1 MKMKMIHILSVA
13 FVVSLLMNGCDA
25 QLDVCGKARFNSRI
39 VGGVDALAGA
49 WPWQVSLHRNGS
61 HFCGGSLINNQWV
74 LTAAHCFNSVSTSG
88 LIVYLGRQTQEG
100 TNVNEVSRG
109 VSSIIKHPNYVSS
122 TFDNDIT
129 LLRLASPVNFT
140 DFISPVCLASS
151 NSMFFKQTSS
161 WVTGWGTINSSTP
174 LPSPQTLQEVDVPIV
189 GNRQCKC
196 LYSSS
201 TITDNMICAGRIEGG
216 KDSCQG
222 DSGGPMV
229 SKQGSLWIQSGV
241 VSFGEG
247 CAKPN
252 FPGVYARVSKYQ
264 NWINEHI
271 TTNQPGFITFT
282 SNGTDGDLSISCTDV
297 PAITTTTAPTTT
309 TVPMCGKARFNS
321 RIVGGVDALAGAWP
335 WQVSLHRNGRHF
347 CGGSLINNQ
356 WVLTA
361 AHCFNSV
368 STSGLIVYLGRQ
380 TQEGT
385 NANEVSR
392 GVSSIIK
399 HPNYVSSTNDNDITL
414 LRLASPV
421 SFTDF
426 ISPVCLAS
434 SNSMFFKQ
442 TSSWV
447 TGWGTIN
454 SGISL
459 PSPQTLQEVDVP
471 IVGNRQCKCLY
482 SASTITDNMICAGRI
497 EGGKDSCQ
505 GDSGGPMVSKQGSLW
520 IQSGVVSFGEGCAEP
535 NFPGVYARVSNYQNW
550 INEHITTNQPG
561 FITFTSNGT
570 DGDLS
575 ISCTDV
581 PAITTTTAPTTT
593 VPTVVCGR
601 ANLNTRV
608 EGNSSL
614 VSPGLWPWMASL
626 QFNGSHVCGG
636 TLIAERFVL
645 SSASCFTS
653 SNNASDWSVILG
665 RLNQNGSNPNEVSIK
680 VANLTISNVTGD
692 NVAVLQLAVAPN
704 LTDFIQPICLDVEEN
719 TFSADTQCWVAG
731 WSSGA
736 GGECGKARFNSRIVG
751 GVDALAGAWPWQVS
765 LHRNGRHF
773 CGGSLI
779 NNQWVLTAAHCFNSV
794 STSGL
799 IVYLGRQTQEGTNAN
814 EVSRGVSSII
824 KHPNYVSSAF
834 DNDITLL
841 RLASPVNFTDFISP
855 VCLASSNSM
864 FFKQT
869 SSWVTG
875 WGTINSSTPLP
886 SPQTLQEVD
895 VPIVGNRQC
904 KCLYSA
910 STITDNMICA
920 GRIEG
925 GKDSCQGDSGG
936 PMVSKQGSLWIQ
948 SGVVSFGE
956 GCAEPNFPGVYA
968 RVSKYQNWIN
978 EHITTNQPGFITFT
992 SNGTDGDLSISCTDV
1007 PAITTTTAPTTTVPM
1022 CGKARFNSR
1031 IVGGVDALAGAWPWQ
1046 VSLHRNGRHFC
1057 GGSLINNQW
1066 VLTAA
1071 HCFNSV
1077 STSGL
1082 IVYLGRQTQEG
1093 TNANEVSRGVSSIIK
1108 HPNYVSSTNDN
1119 DITLLRLASPVNFT
1133 DFISPVCL
1141 ASSNSMFFK
1150 QTSSW
1155 VTGWG
1160 TINSGTPLP
1169 SPQTLQEV
1177 DVPIVGNRQCKCL
1190 YSASTITDNMICAG
1204 RIEGGKDSCQGDS
1217 GGPMVSKQGSLWIQS
1232 GVVSFGEGCA
1242 EPNFPGVYAR
1252 VSNYQNWINEHI
1264 TTNQPGFITF
1274 TSNGTDGDLS
1284 ISCTDVP
1291 AITTTTAPTTTTVPM
1306 CGKARFNSRIVG
1318 GVDALAGAWPWQ
1330 VSLHRSGSHFC
1341 GGSLINNQWVLTAAH
1356 CFNSVSTSGLIVY
1369 LGRQTQEGTNA
1380 NEVSRGVSSIIKHP
1394 NYVSSSNDN
1403 DITLLRL
1410 ASPVSFTDFIS
1421 PVCLASSNSMF
1432 FKQTSSW
1439 VTGWGT
1445 INSGTPLPSPQT
1457 LQEVDVP
1464 IVGNRQCKC
1473 LYSASTIT
1481 DNMICAGRIEGG
1493 KDSCQGD
1500 SGGPMVSKQGSLWI
1514 QSGVVSFGKGCAE
1527 PNFPGVYARVSNYQN
1542 WINEHITTNQP
1553 GFITFTSNGT
1563 DGDLSISCTDVP
1575 AITTTTAPTTTVPTV
1590 VCGRANL
1597 NTRVEGNSSLVS
1609 PGIWPWMA
1617 SLQFNGSHVCGGTLI
1632 AERFVLSSASC
1643 FTR

>member
-1 MKMKMIHILSVA
+1 
-13 FVVSLLMNGCDA
+13 
-25 QLDVCGKARFNSRI
+25 
-39 VGGVDALAGA
+39 
-49 WPWQVSLHRNGS
+49 
-61 HFCGGSLINNQWV
+61 
-74 LTAAHCFNSVSTSG
+74 
-88 LIVYLGRQTQEG
+88 
-100 TNVNEVSRG
+100 
-109 VSSIIKHPNYVSS
+109 
-122 TFDNDIT
+122 
-129 LLRLASPVNFT
+129 
-140 DFISPVCLASS
+140 
-151 NSMFFKQTSS
+151 
-161 WVTGWGTINSSTP
+161 
-174 LPSPQTLQEVDVPIV
+174 
-189 GNRQCKC
+189 
-196 LYSSS
+196 
-201 TITDNMICAGRIEGG
+201 MICAGRIEGG

-736 GGECGKARFNSRIVG
+736 GG
-751 GVDALAGAWPWQVS
+751 
-765 LHRNGRHF
+765 
-773 CGGSLI
+773 
-779 NNQWVLTAAHCFNSV
+779 
-794 STSGL
+794 
-799 IVYLGRQTQEGTNAN
+799 
-814 EVSRGVSSII
+814 
-824 KHPNYVSSAF
+824 
-834 DNDITLL
+834 
-841 RLASPVNFTDFISP
+841 VN
-855 VCLASSNSM
+855 
-864 FFKQT
+864 
-869 SSWVTG
+869 
-875 WGTINSSTPLP
+875 
-886 SPQTLQEVD
+886 QTLQESKTSIVD
-895 VPIVGNRQC
+895 CENSQ
-904 KCLYSA
+904 SD
-910 STITDNMICA
+910 SICTSSLNLQQ
-920 GRIEG
+920 GDEG
-925 GKDSCQGDSGG
+925 GPLMC
-936 PMVSKQGSLWIQ
+936 KQGLSWIHAAVLTSSRSRSSLRQ
-948 SGVVSFGE
+948 DVQVLSKTSSFASFLRTVVG
-956 GCAEPNFPGVYA
+956 PFPPKVTSA
-968 RVSKYQNWIN
+968 
-978 EHITTNQPGFITFT
+978 TTT
-992 SNGTDGDLSISCTDV
+992 STNNPEAAPDGSQAFSSISF
-1007 PAITTTTAPTTTVPM
+1007 TVL
-1022 CGKARFNSR
+1022 FF
-1031 IVGGVDALAGAWPWQ
+1031 
-1046 VSLHRNGRHFC
+1046 SLTVFQIFLRG
-1057 GGSLINNQW
+1057 IN
-1066 VLTAA
+1066 
-1071 HCFNSV
+1071 
-1077 STSGL
+1077 
-1082 IVYLGRQTQEG
+1082 
-1093 TNANEVSRGVSSIIK
+1093 
-1108 HPNYVSSTNDN
+1108 
-1119 DITLLRLASPVNFT
+1119 
-1133 DFISPVCL
+1133 
-1141 ASSNSMFFK
+1141 
-1150 QTSSW
+1150 
-1155 VTGWG
+1155 
-1160 TINSGTPLP
+1160 
-1169 SPQTLQEV
+1169 
-1177 DVPIVGNRQCKCL
+1177 
-1190 YSASTITDNMICAG
+1190 
-1204 RIEGGKDSCQGDS
+1204 
-1217 GGPMVSKQGSLWIQS
+1217 
-1232 GVVSFGEGCA
+1232 
-1242 EPNFPGVYAR
+1242 
-1252 VSNYQNWINEHI
+1252 
-1264 TTNQPGFITF
+1264 
-1274 TSNGTDGDLS
+1274 
-1284 ISCTDVP
+1284 
-1291 AITTTTAPTTTTVPM
+1291 
-1306 CGKARFNSRIVG
+1306 
-1318 GVDALAGAWPWQ
+1318 
-1330 VSLHRSGSHFC
+1330 
-1341 GGSLINNQWVLTAAH
+1341 
-1356 CFNSVSTSGLIVY
+1356 
-1369 LGRQTQEGTNA
+1369 
-1380 NEVSRGVSSIIKHP
+1380 
-1394 NYVSSSNDN
+1394 
-1403 DITLLRL
+1403 
-1410 ASPVSFTDFIS
+1410 
-1421 PVCLASSNSMF
+1421 
-1432 FKQTSSW
+1432 
-1439 VTGWGT
+1439 
-1445 INSGTPLPSPQT
+1445 
-1457 LQEVDVP
+1457 
-1464 IVGNRQCKC
+1464 
-1473 LYSASTIT
+1473 
-1481 DNMICAGRIEGG
+1481 
-1493 KDSCQGD
+1493 
-1500 SGGPMVSKQGSLWI
+1500 
-1514 QSGVVSFGKGCAE
+1514 
-1527 PNFPGVYARVSNYQN
+1527 
-1542 WINEHITTNQP
+1542 
-1553 GFITFTSNGT
+1553 
-1563 DGDLSISCTDVP
+1563 
-1575 AITTTTAPTTTVPTV
+1575 
-1590 VCGRANL
+1590 
-1597 NTRVEGNSSLVS
+1597 
-1609 PGIWPWMA
+1609 
-1617 SLQFNGSHVCGGTLI
+1617 
-1632 AERFVLSSASC
+1632 
-1643 FTR
+1643 

>member
-1 MKMKMIHILSVA
+1 MEVEEEEEA
-13 FVVSLLMNGCDA
+13 EEEA
-25 QLDVCGKARFNSRI
+25 E
-39 VGGVDALAGA
+39 
-49 WPWQVSLHRNGS
+49 
-61 HFCGGSLINNQWV
+61 NNQDLKQEENV
-74 LTAAHCFNSVSTSG
+74 HEEKEDQTYHMTFVQHYVSTSG

-100 TNVNEVSRG
+100 TNADEVSIG

-122 TFDNDIT
+122 TNDNDIT
-129 LLRLASPVNFT
+129 LLQLASPVNFT

-151 NSMFFKQTSS
+151 NSVFFNRTSS
-161 WVTGWGTINSSTP
+161 WVTGWGAIHSGTP

-196 LYSSS
+196 LYSVS
-201 TITDNMICAGRIEGG
+201 TITDNMICAGLLEGG

-229 SKQGSLWIQSGV
+229 SKQGSVWIQSGV
-241 VSFGEG
+241 VSFGIG
-247 CAKPN
+247 CAEPN
-252 FPGVYARVSKYQ
+252 LPGVYARVSKYQ

-282 SNGTDGDLSISCTDV
+282 SNGTDSDLSTSCTDV
-297 PAITTTTAPTTT
+297 PAITTTTAPPTT
-309 TVPMCGKARFNS
+309 TVPMCGKARFNT
-321 RIVGGVDALAGAWP
+321 RIVGGLNAPAGAWP
-335 WQVSLHRNGRHF
+335 WQVSLHRSGRHF

-385 NANEVSR
+385 NADEVSI

-414 LRLASPV
+414 LQLASPV
-421 SFTDF
+421 NFTDF

-434 SNSMFFKQ
+434 SNSVFFNR

-447 TGWGTIN
+447 TGWGAIH
-454 SGISL
+454 SGTPL

-482 SASTITDNMICAGRI
+482 SVSTITDNMICAGLL

-505 GDSGGPMVSKQGSLW
+505 GDSGGPMVSKQGSVW
-520 IQSGVVSFGEGCAEP
+520 IQSGVVSFGIGCAEP
-535 NFPGVYARVSNYQNW
+535 NLPGVYARVSKYQNW

-570 DGDLS
+570 DSDLS
-575 ISCTDV
+575 TSCTDV
-581 PAITTTTAPTTT
+581 PAIMTTTAPPTTT
-593 VPTVVCGR
+593 VP
-601 ANLNTRV
+601 
-608 EGNSSL
+608 
-614 VSPGLWPWMASL
+614 M
-626 QFNGSHVCGG
+626 
-636 TLIAERFVL
+636 
-645 SSASCFTS
+645 
-653 SNNASDWSVILG
+653 
-665 RLNQNGSNPNEVSIK
+665 
-680 VANLTISNVTGD
+680 
-692 NVAVLQLAVAPN
+692 
-704 LTDFIQPICLDVEEN
+704 
-719 TFSADTQCWVAG
+719 
-731 WSSGA
+731 
-736 GGECGKARFNSRIVG
+736 CGKARFNTRIVG
-751 GVDALAGAWPWQVS
+751 GLNAPAGAWPWQVS
-765 LHRNGRHF
+765 LHRSGRHF

-799 IVYLGRQTQEGTNAN
+799 IVYLGRQTQEGTNAD
-814 EVSRGVSSII
+814 EVSIGVSSII
-824 KHPNYVSSAF
+824 KHPNYVSSTN

-841 RLASPVNFTDFISP
+841 QLASPVNFTDFISP
-855 VCLASSNSM
+855 VCLASSNSV
-864 FFKQT
+864 FFNRT

-875 WGTINSSTPLP
+875 WGAIHSGTPLP

-904 KCLYSA
+904 KCLYSV

-920 GRIEG
+920 GLLEG

-936 PMVSKQGSLWIQ
+936 PMVSKQGSVWIQ
-948 SGVVSFGE
+948 SGVVSFGI
-956 GCAEPNFPGVYA
+956 GCAEPNLPGVYA

-992 SNGTDGDLSISCTDV
+992 SNGTDSDLSTSCTDV
-1007 PAITTTTAPTTTVPM
+1007 PAITTTTAPPTTTVPM
-1022 CGKARFNSR
+1022 CGKARFNTR
-1031 IVGGVDALAGAWPWQ
+1031 IVGGLNAPAGAWPWQ
-1046 VSLHRNGRHFC
+1046 VSLHRSGRHFC

-1093 TNANEVSRGVSSIIK
+1093 TNADEVSIGVSSIIK

-1119 DITLLRLASPVNFT
+1119 DITLLQLASPVNFT

-1141 ASSNSMFFK
+1141 ASSNSVFFNR
-1150 QTSSW
+1150 TSSW

-1160 TINSGTPLP
+1160 AIHSGTPLP

-1190 YSASTITDNMICAG
+1190 YSVSTITDNMICAG
-1204 RIEGGKDSCQGDS
+1204 LLEGGKDSCQGDS
-1217 GGPMVSKQGSLWIQS
+1217 GGPMVSKQGSVWIQS
-1232 GVVSFGEGCA
+1232 GVVSFGIGCA
-1242 EPNFPGVYAR
+1242 EPNLPGVYAR
-1252 VSNYQNWINEHI
+1252 VSKYQNWINEHI

-1274 TSNGTDGDLS
+1274 TSNGTDSDLS
-1284 ISCTDVP
+1284 TSCTDVP
-1291 AITTTTAPTTTTVPM
+1291 AIMTTTAPPTTTVP
-1306 CGKARFNSRIVG
+1306 
-1318 GVDALAGAWPWQ
+1318 
-1330 VSLHRSGSHFC
+1330 
-1341 GGSLINNQWVLTAAH
+1341 
-1356 CFNSVSTSGLIVY
+1356 
-1369 LGRQTQEGTNA
+1369 
-1380 NEVSRGVSSIIKHP
+1380 
-1394 NYVSSSNDN
+1394 
-1403 DITLLRL
+1403 
-1410 ASPVSFTDFIS
+1410 
-1421 PVCLASSNSMF
+1421 
-1432 FKQTSSW
+1432 
-1439 VTGWGT
+1439 
-1445 INSGTPLPSPQT
+1445 TPLPSPQT

-1473 LYSASTIT
+1473 LYSVSTIT
-1481 DNMICAGRIEGG
+1481 DNMICAGLLEGG

-1500 SGGPMVSKQGSLWI
+1500 SGGPMVSKQGSVWI
-1514 QSGVVSFGKGCAE
+1514 QSGVVSFGIGCAE
-1527 PNFPGVYARVSNYQN
+1527 PNLPGVYARVSKYQN

-1563 DGDLSISCTDVP
+1563 DSDLSTSCTDVP
-1575 AITTTTAPTTTVPTV
+1575 AIMTTTAPPTTTVPTV
-1590 VCGRANL
+1590 VCGSANL
-1597 NTRVEGNSSLVS
+1597 NTRVGASSSLVS

-1632 AERFVLSSASC
+1632 AERFVMSSASC
-1643 FTR
+1643 FTSSNNASDWSVILGRLNQNGSNPNEVSIKVANLTISNASGDNVAVLQLAVAPNLTNFIQSICVDMGENTFSANTQCWVAGWSSGAGAGGGVLGLSWIHAAVLTSDRSRSALRQDVQVLTKTSSFESFLRTVVGPFPPKATSSTSSTSATTSSTNPTQAATNGSQVSSISFTLSVLFLSLAAFQIFLQGID